1 MAETMFPLE
10 NTDYNASDAQL
21 WFATRLSGVYTNG
34 HLAVSSTGGM
44 DVSIAPGI
52 AWLHYTEYGGAVYC
66 NSLPLAK
73 TVPLSPADYPRVD
86 RVVIRY
92 DAVTNIGAIAI
103 KTGAPASSPVPPALT
118 RDASAYEISLAR
130 IAVGKGVTEITAA
143 DITDER
149 LDESVC
155 GLMRDGVTGIDTSM
169 LQSQAMTAVQNTV
182 TAANAALESAESKIQ
197 SSLENAEEQVSEKLS
212 DIQSAY
218 ENAIDGTLAGQL
230 QIEVSGKA
238 NIAKNA
244 DIELLPANWTGTE
257 APYHYTLETGIL
269 FGEENAAVS
278 PANVNGTEA
287 YAAIMDAQMMCE
299 SVSFTNQTVT
309 LRAQGT
315 KPEIPVWVHVTTFGG
330 GGSGENTP
338 GKDTWSDY
346 YEGIDLSEKFSG
358 EIAGY
363 QSKWTWIKARI
374 ASGNFAGMRVGDYL
388 PFTTTNGRTFHAQI
402 AGINTYK
409 GYGDSEVGNH
419 IDFITRELWPDAFQM
434 NPVNFNNGTSSDKQV
449 PWLASNGYLFVNSLA
464 GQVPNS
470 DKKPLEMVD
479 VDYTAGGMYLY
490 LPDDI
495 KEVIVEK
502 RVWAQTRFSD
512 SGILTNDNSAA
523 WVNIGK
529 LWLPDEYEVTGARLM
544 TSIGWFN
551 GGYAHYPIFAHSM
564 NRLKKAN
571 GSRGNWWTS
580 SAYAGGKSTFVRVY
594 HTGIFD
600 HTNASNAT
608 RAPFC
613 FRVSA

>member
-1 MAETMFPLE
+1 MYRVDKLTTIELGVELENQARVIEIDVSEWLKKWPNAAFEIAALRPGEDEPYLANTTLSGNLLKWKIGRGDVGKPGLGRCDIRAYEGSVVAKTAVAVTIIQETLPGTPSPNPPSASQSWVDTVAGYKADAITAKNGAEAAKSKAEEAQGKAEEAQRAAETAKAGAEEAKQAAEAAKAGAESAKADTLDIASGIHSLTAEAETLPPG
-10 NTDYNASDAQL
+10 SDAEAAYNGQ
-21 WFATRLSGVYTNG
+21 SGVLTIGVPRGFSGVHVGSGEMPEGCNVQIDPTG
-34 HLAVSSTGGM
+34 SAAVL
-44 DVSIAPGI
+44 VR
-52 AWLHYTEYGGAVYC
+52 
-66 NSLPLAK
+66 
-73 TVPLSPADYPRVD
+73 ADKPQNLT
-86 RVVIRY
+86 
-92 DAVTNIGAIAI
+92 DAQKAQARENIGY
-103 KTGAPASSPVPPALT
+103 SS
-118 RDASAYEISLAR
+118 D
-130 IAVGKGVTEITAA
+130 VT
-143 DITDER
+143 D
-149 LDESVC
+149 
-155 GLMRDGVTGIDTSM
+155 
-169 LQSQAMTAVQNTV
+169 
-182 TAANAALESAESKIQ
+182 
-197 SSLENAEEQVSEKLS
+197 EQVSNH
-212 DIQSAY
+212 IYQ
-218 ENAIDGTLAGQL
+218 
-230 QIEVSGKA
+230 
-238 NIAKNA
+238 
-244 DIELLPANWTGTE
+244 
-257 APYHYTLETGIL
+257 
-269 FGEENAAVS
+269 
-278 PANVNGTEA
+278 
-287 YAAIMDAQMMCE
+287 
-299 SVSFTNQTVT
+299 
-309 LRAQGT
+309 
-315 KPEIPVWVHVTTFGG
+315 
-330 GGSGENTP
+330 
-338 GKDTWSDY
+338 
-346 YEGIDLSEKFSG
+346 GIDLSEKFSG